1 MFNQKIK
8 SAAVVAGQSLLI
20 FAAWGSGLY
29 IFSQPARGQ
38 ESDRPEVKADTL
50 KQLRAEHLAVLRD
63 LVKHTTE
70 AYKAGTSD
78 YQEMN
83 AANQALLQ
91 AEREQSESDK
101 DLVAVLEK
109 FVAQAKEAETFAEQR
124 VKIGTSQPWAA
135 LKARADRLHAEI
147 DLEKVKTKVASHSAA
162 KRTADRTTI
171 SDIQVAVQQTAVK
184 MAEAQKQ
191 MAVAQ
196 LESSKAQLAAAQAAE
211 SFADSQ
217 LQRYLQLSKS
227 DAFVSNV
234 IDERRQQFEAT
245 KARRIAAEG
254 ELKQCEARVL
264 LEDAHIERAN
274 LELEEAKLRLT
285 KKKSFSDSTR

>member
-1 MFNQKIK
+1 MFNHRIK
-8 SAAVVAGQSLLI
+8 SAAVVAGQSLLLL
-20 FAAWGSGLY
+20 AAWGSGLY
-29 IFSQPARGQ
+29 VFSQPARGQ
-38 ESDRPEVKADTL
+38 EPVGSEVKADTL
-50 KQLRAEHLAVLRD
+50 KQLRAERLAVLSEI
-63 LVKHTTE
+63 LKHTTE
-70 AYKAGTSD
+70 AYKAAAAD
-78 YQEMN
+78 YQEVN
-83 AANQALLQ
+83 AATQALLQ
-91 AEREQSESDK
+91 AELEQCESDK
-101 DLVAVLEK
+101 DAVAVLEK
-109 FVAQAKEAETFAEQR
+109 IVAQAKEAEQIADQR
-124 VKIGTSQPWAA
+124 SKTGASQPWAA
-135 LKARADRLHAEI
+135 LKAQADRLLAEI
-147 DLEKVKTKVASHSAA
+147 ELEKAKTKVATRSAA

-171 SDIQVAVQQTAVK
+171 AEMQVAVQQTAVK

-227 DAFVSNV
+227 DAVVSNL

-264 LEDAHIERAN
+264 LKDAHVERAN
-274 LELEEAKLRLT
+274 LELEEAKLRLMEQ
-285 KKKSFSDSTR
+285 KSFSDRTR

>member
-1 MFNQKIK
+1 MFIHRFR
-8 SAAVVAGQSLLI
+8 SAAVLARQSLLL
-20 FAAWGSGLY
+20 FAAWGGGLCV
-29 IFSQPARGQ
+29 FSQPARGQ
-38 ESDRPEVKADTL
+38 DPVRSEVKADTL
-50 KQLRAEHLAVLRD
+50 KQLRAERLAVLRE

-70 AYKAGTSD
+70 VYKAAAAD
-78 YQEMN
+78 YQEVN
-83 AANQALLQ
+83 AATQALHQ
-91 AEREQSESDK
+91 AELEQCESDK
-101 DLVAVLEK
+101 DRLTVLEK
-109 FVAQAKEAETFAEQR
+109 IVAQAKEAEQIADQR
-124 VKIGTSQPWAA
+124 SKTGTSQPWGA
-135 LKARADRLHAEI
+135 LKARADRLQAEI
-147 DLEKVKTKVASHSAA
+147 ELEQAKTKVATHPAA

-171 SDIQVAVQQTAVK
+171 AETQVAIQQTAVK

-211 SFADSQ
+211 SFTDSQ

-227 DAFVSNV
+227 DAVVSNV

-264 LEDAHIERAN
+264 LENAHVERAN

-285 KKKSFSDSTR
+285 EQKSFSDSTR